1 MRILRAVHLGMCFG
15 VRDAIALAFEHADAG
30 PLTILG
36 DLVHNPTVL
45 SALEAKGIAVAQ
57 DVAHVKTPTLM
68 VTAHGASE
76 RILARTRA
84 LGVTVVEAT
93 CPLVH
98 VAHRA
103 VAALARE
110 GYHVVIV
117 GQRDHVE
124 VRGLTGDL
132 DRFDVVLEDDDVLA
146 LDEHPRF
153 GVAAQTTQA
162 LEKVRHLVDLIRR
175 RFPQSEVRFLDTI
188 CKPTKDRQSAAV
200 EMARQADVVIVVGG
214 RSSNNTRE
222 LVKTCAR
229 YCARVHHV
237 QAEADVR
244 WEWFDRAQVVGL
256 TAGTSTPDEVI
267 DRVEARIRLSAD
279 ASASAPASADTSAEQ
294 IRQAGVPAAR
304 TLRGGVEVE
313 VRTRSVTA
321 VAERRR

>member
-1 MRILRAVHLGMCFG
+1 MRLLRAAHLGMCFC
-15 VRDAIALAFEHADAG
+15 VRYAIGLALEHAAAG
-30 PLTILG
+30 PLTIPG
-36 DLVHNPTVL
+36 DLVHNPPVL
-45 SALEAKGIAVAQ
+45 SALGAKGIAVAE

-68 VTAHGASE
+68 VTAHGTSE
-76 RILARTRA
+76 RTLARTRA
-84 LGVTVVEAT
+84 LGLTVVEAT

-103 VAALARE
+103 VAALVRD

-146 LDEHPRF
+146 LEEHPHL

-162 LEKVRHLVDLIRR
+162 VEKVRHLVDLIRR
-175 RFPQSEVRFLDTI
+175 RFPQSDVRFLDTV
-188 CKPTKDRQSAAV
+188 CKPTKERQSAAV
-200 EMARQADVVIVVGG
+200 EMAHQVDVVIVVGG

-237 QAEADVR
+237 QTDADVR
-244 WEWFDRAQVVGL
+244 PEWFDAAEGVG
-256 TAGTSTPDEVI
+256 
-267 DRVEARIRLSAD
+267 
-279 ASASAPASADTSAEQ
+279 
-294 IRQAGVPAAR
+294 
-304 TLRGGVEVE
+304 
-313 VRTRSVTA
+313 VTA
-321 VAERRR
+321 SQTSPGAGLDRA

>member
-1 MRILRAVHLGMCFG
+1 MRILRAAHLGMCFG
-15 VRDAIALAFEHADAG
+15 VRDAIALAFEHATAG

-76 RILARTRA
+76 RTLARTRA
-84 LGVTVVEAT
+84 RGLTVVEAT

-110 GYHVVIV
+110 GYHVVII

-124 VRGLTGDL
+124 VRGLAGDL
-132 DRFDVVLEDDDVLA
+132 DCFDVVLDTCDVLA
-146 LDEHPRF
+146 LEEHPRI
-153 GVAAQTTQA
+153 GVAAQTTQPVDR
-162 LEKVRHLVDLIRR
+162 VRHLVDLISR
-175 RFPQSEVRFLDTI
+175 RFPQSELRFVDTV
-188 CKPTKDRQSAAV
+188 CRPTKERQSAAV
-200 EMARQADVVIVVGG
+200 EIARQADVVIVVGG

-222 LVKTCAR
+222 LVQTCAR
-229 YCARVHHV
+229 YCASVHHV
-237 QAEADVR
+237 ETDADVR
-244 WEWFDRAQVVGL
+244 AEWFAADQVVGL

-267 DRVEARIRLSAD
+267 DRVEARIRSVRQPRLD
-279 ASASAPASADTSAEQ
+279 AIDYEAFKWS
-294 IRQAGVPAAR
+294 
-304 TLRGGVEVE
+304 GG
-313 VRTRSVTA
+313 
-321 VAERRR
+321 